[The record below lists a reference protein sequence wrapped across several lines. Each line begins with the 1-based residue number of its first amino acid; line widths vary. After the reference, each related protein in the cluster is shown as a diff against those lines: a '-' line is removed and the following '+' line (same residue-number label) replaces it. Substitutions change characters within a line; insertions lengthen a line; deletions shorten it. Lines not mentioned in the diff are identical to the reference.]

1 MIIGNPSVF
10 AIESE
15 ITTAYHSL
23 HFLALGYFSIHIQG
37 QQYGVIDP
45 YATYFGN
52 SVQEVEKLLKGRGK
66 HNFDFVSEYSAA
78 NIADAYRI
86 AIYETDEENA
96 DTAAI
101 QLSKRDIFR
110 ENCHIIGRM
119 ETYDRAFDD
128 GSYILHFDV
137 DDHVRLIGFRLKEID
152 WLHDPA
158 TLSDLWIPANEFY
171 DILQQWLDRFHNQ
184 WSTMQKT
191 STGGL
196 PTVFKVDPDTTDNP
210 V

>member
-1 MIIGNPSVF
+1 MIIGNPTLF

-66 HNFDFVSEYSAA
+66 HNFDFVSEFSAA

-86 AIYETDEENA
+86 AIYETNEENA

-101 QLSKRDIFR
+101 QLSRQKEFRDIA
-110 ENCHIIGRM
+110 HRM
-119 ETYDRAFDD
+119 TWAPDGDTAFDD
-128 GSYILHFDV
+128 SSYILHV
-137 DDHVRLIGFRLKEID
+137 DIGDHVRLIGFRWKSGG
-152 WLHDPA
+152 LHDPA

-191 STGGL
+191 STEGL